1 MSSNPVKLKKSPAQ
15 AIPDYIQEELT
26 RYEQQ
31 IKKYRAG
38 ELGETK
44 MQKLRLQFGTYAQR
58 QEGVQMQRIKIPGG
72 YLNADQLT
80 RLADTAD
87 RYASG
92 FIHFT
97 TREDAQLYYL
107 QLEDVPALLRE
118 LAEVGVTTRE
128 ACGNTVRNITACY
141 RAGVSSDEVFNA
153 YPYAQA

>member
-1 MSSNPVKLKKSPAQ
+1 MSSNSIKLQESVTRLL
-15 AIPDYIQEELT
+15 PDFVEEELA

-31 IKKYRAG
+31 IKKYRTG

-58 QEGVQMQRIKIPGG
+58 QDGVQMQRIKIPGG
-72 YLNADQLT
+72 YLTADQLT
-80 RLADTAD
+80 RLADVAD

-107 QLEDVPALLRE
+107 QLEEAPAL
-118 LAEVGVTTRE
+118 APVHG
-128 ACGNTVRNITACY
+128 G
-141 RAGVSSDEVFNA
+141 
-153 YPYAQA
+153 